1 MVAKESVNNEF
12 TCFSRDYLIDEG
24 KRQSTHSSTLRLR
37 AGSVWCEL
45 NDTDT
50 PGTKN
55 IFSFVLRA
63 STLNTY
69 QFKLFKND
77 DEQDRAVVLHIKI

>member
-55 IFSFVLRA
+55 IFCFVLRA
-63 STLNTY
+63 NTFKTY

-77 DEQDRAVVLHIKI
+77 EELGRSIVLHINI